1 MRKVEIMS
9 YMAFATLMQDPS
21 ADMAQGKDLAER
33 KYGEQGASRTG
44 VSIAL
49 TGQGAGAVTVTS
61 IWESTDACFQGRAAI
76 MADAEVQAYVSA
88 NNQVPV
94 QFGLSRVRH
103 EVGSCEGAFA
113 VAAVATTTD
122 HSDEAVAEVSEH
134 MERIFLP
141 QGINGVRVVQMIA
154 AGENT
159 GAYVNLFY
167 CDSVDS
173 YFAASAAAWADVGFT
188 GTSQKIGASIVDRL
202 ISKMV

>member
-1 MRKVEIMS
+1 MS
-9 YMAFATLMQDPS
+9 YMAFATLMQDSS
-21 ADMAQGKDLAER
+21 ADMARGKDLAER

-76 MADAEVQAYVSA
+76 MADDEVQAYVSA

-94 QFGLSRVRH
+94 QFGLSRVRS
-103 EVGSCEGAFA
+103 EVGNCEGAFA

-122 HSDEAVAEVSEH
+122 HSDAAVAEVSEH

-141 QGINGVRVVQMIA
+141 QAINGVRVVQMIA

-167 CDSVDS
+167 ADSVDS
-173 YFAASAAAWADVGFT
+173 YFAASAAAWADGAFT
-188 GTSQKIGASIVDRL
+188 ATSQKIGASIVDRL
-202 ISKMV
+202 ISRMV

>member
-1 MRKVEIMS
+1 MS

>member
-1 MRKVEIMS
+1 MEIVS